1 MWLCL
6 ELTMAY
12 LTGKA
17 VWLLALVTNFR
28 SFAPPG
34 AQRSANHL
42 VRGHAVKH
50 LPVGVGAT
58 TKTKVAARRSFRLN
72 IVVIDPYGGRAQ
84 ETSADSFLLVTDFN
98 NFDGFAHAFFSK
110 HLAEACKR

>member
-34 AQRSANHL
+34 AQRSANQL
-42 VRGHAVKH
+42 VRGHTVKH

-72 IVVIDPYGGRAQ
+72 IVVIDPYSGRAQ
-84 ETSADSFLLVTDFN
+84 ETPADGFLLVTH
-98 NFDGFAHAFFSK
+98 FDYLNGFPHSLFSK